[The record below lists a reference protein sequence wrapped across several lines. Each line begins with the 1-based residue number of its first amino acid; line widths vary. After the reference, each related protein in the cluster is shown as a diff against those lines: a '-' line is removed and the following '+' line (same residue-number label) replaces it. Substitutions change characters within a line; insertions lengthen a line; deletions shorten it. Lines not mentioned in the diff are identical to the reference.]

1 MFIDLRR
8 LGANI
13 KMEMTIQ
20 GISQKEMCRRCDI
33 NESHLSQV
41 LTGKLN
47 FTFKMLDV
55 ICKELNIT
63 AKDLI

>member
-1 MFIDLRR
+1 MFIDLKR

-20 GISQKEMCRRCDI
+20 EISQKEMARRCDI

-41 LTGKLN
+41 LTGKVN

-55 ICKELNIT
+55 ICKELKIT
-63 AKDLI
+63 GKDLI

>member
-1 MFIDLRR
+1 MFTDWKR

-20 GISQKEMCRRCDI
+20 GISQKELSRRCNI
-33 NESHLSQV
+33 NESNLSQV
-41 LTGKLN
+41 LTGKVN
-47 FTFKMLDV
+47 FTPKMLDM